1 MNKTSYSLLAVVFIL
16 TASILTM
23 PAYSQLGL
31 QAGAGIGYA
40 IPSGD
45 LGGATT
51 DFYAGTKYG
60 LSDGINFHAKGR
72 VNLLG
77 FRLAAEIGYT
87 SLNGNGTA
95 EENRGKVEL
104 SQKCLAIK
112 IGPEF
117 HFSIPAFP
125 LTPYLGLNVAM
136 NNISGEITFN
146 GITAVPSGTYTLNSS
161 SRLGLGIAGGAIL
174 SIGPL
179 MSLDIG
185 ISYNMM
191 NLSGRKWEDADA
203 ARDRRL
209 DSYTSLNDDK
219 DPAALNG
226 AEHFIDSARSIESI
240 QINATVLF
248 GL

>member
-1 MNKTSYSLLAVVFIL
+1 MNKTSYSLLAVLFIL
-16 TASILTM
+16 TTVILTT

-45 LGGATT
+45 LGGTTT

-60 LSDGINFHAKGR
+60 LSGGINLHAKGR

-87 SLNGNGTA
+87 SLSGDGNA
-95 EENRGKVEL
+95 EENRGKVEV

-112 IGPEF
+112 VGPEF
-117 HFSIPAFP
+117 HFSLPAFP
-125 LTPYLGLNVAM
+125 LTPYLGLNIAM
-136 NNISGEITFN
+136 NNISGEVTFN

-161 SRLGLGIAGGAIL
+161 TRLGLGITGGAIL
-174 SIGPL
+174 SLGPL

-185 ISYNMM
+185 VSYNMM
-191 NLSGRKWEDADA
+191 NLSGKKWEDADA

-219 DPAALNG
+219 DPVSLNS
-226 AEHFIDSARSIESI
+226 AEHFIGSARSIESI
-240 QINATVLF
+240 QITATVLF